1 MLRVVHQLG
10 KSCTFVSVCCLGR
23 QAGKGGGLYLQQS
36 MRGELELKYN
46 CHFKWISFL
55 TVSYLSQVFLFTVS
69 FPAAPILLIQRS
81 GQQKVC
87 PVSEHQISASVSIRC
102 LPGDME
108 WRPFSPSAIFMLL
121 CHSEAIAH
129 PGFNGRQN
137 LAQLLTHS
145 SELVPYC
152 VLSLLTHL
160 FIHWLPAPCSAM
172 CFAAHTNTLSCVLS
186 DPPS

>member
-1 MLRVVHQLG
+1 
-10 KSCTFVSVCCLGR
+10 
-23 QAGKGGGLYLQQS
+23 
-36 MRGELELKYN
+36 
-46 CHFKWISFL
+46 
-55 TVSYLSQVFLFTVS
+55 
-69 FPAAPILLIQRS
+69 
-81 GQQKVC
+81 
-87 PVSEHQISASVSIRC
+87 
-102 LPGDME
+102 ME
-108 WRPFSPSAIFMLL
+108 ALSPSAIFMLL